1 MSFAGVFIDEL
12 SQSVERAFARASY
25 SPKIP
30 PNDERPTAESHG
42 GDVPQKMCAYGAS
55 ESSKPA
61 ATVTPKGLEVTASRA
76 SRTGASLSTETKQEA
91 QRTLT
96 SEQPASIT
104 RENSGTPGINF
115 EIASGQQRALD
126 GEAALRPASGVAPI
140 QADSAFGRA
149 TAGINEGAG
158 CSPTPQSAPSICCPE
173 CHQPREELRIYRC
186 PDCRFIGCGG
196 CMEGHRSEPH
206 WTDGAASRQR
216 ESQVRS

>member
-1 MSFAGVFIDEL
+1 MSFAGVMIDEL

-115 EIASGQQRALD
+115 EIASGQQQAKAD
-126 GEAALRPASGVAPI
+126 DALRPVTGVASG
-140 QADSAFGRA
+140 QADSENGRA

-158 CSPTPQSAPSICCPE
+158 CSPNPQSAPSICCPE
-173 CHQPREELRIYRC
+173 CQQPTEELRIYRC
-186 PDCRFIGCGG
+186 PDCRFIGCGA
-196 CMEGHRSEPH
+196 CMDAHNAESH
-206 WTDGAASRQR
+206 WTDGATSRER
-216 ESQVRS
+216 ESAVRS